1 VEQLQLFLNSIRSPE
16 TRSNYEILFQKYM
29 DYVSIEDLFFENNPR
44 LIEKKIIDFILYL
57 RDQGKSCSA
66 IRNYLTPI
74 KSFYKINDVVLNDRK
89 ILKFLP
95 EQLKVGN
102 DRAYTHEEISKMLEI
117 ADERMRAVILLLSSS
132 GIRIGAIPTLTLGNL
147 QENKLVVYQGTRE
160 EYGSFI
166 TPEAKKAIDSY
177 LDMRARYGE
186 ILNDKSCIIREQFDI
201 RDKFAIHNPKIL
213 KSHSLAWRLV
223 IIAERSG
230 IRKRGHDKNKRQN
243 IMVAHGF
250 RKFFTTQCINSKVNP
265 EIREMLLGHKIGLAG
280 SYYRPS
286 EQDMLEEYEKAEDN
300 LTIDPSNR
308 LRRQLET
315 AKVEKSRI
323 ESIEQKIKL
332 MENMFQ
338 NNEH

>member
-1 VEQLQLFLNSIRSPE
+1 
-16 TRSNYEILFQKYM
+16 M
-29 DYVSIEDLFFENNPR
+29 DYVSGEDLFFENNPR

-74 KSFYKINDVVLNDRK
+74 KSFYKINDVVLNDKK

-132 GIRIGAIPTLTLGNL
+132 GIRIGAIPNLTLGNL
-147 QENKLVVYQGTRE
+147 QGNKLVVYQGTRE
-160 EYGSFI
+160 EYLTFI
-166 TPEAKKAIDSY
+166 NPECKHAVDSY
-177 LDMRARYGE
+177 LDMRSRYGE

-201 RDKFAIHNPKIL
+201 RDKSAIQNPKIL
-213 KSHSLAWRLV
+213 KSHSLAWRIA

-250 RKFFTTQCINSKVNP
+250 RKFFTEQCVNAKVNP
-265 EIREMLLGHKIGLAG
+265 EIREMLLGHKIGLMS
-280 SYYRPS
+280 SYYRPN
-286 EQDMLEEYEKAEDN
+286 ENDMYAEYEKVEDN
-300 LTIDPSNR
+300 LTIDRNQRSR
-308 LRRQLET
+308 KQLDI
-315 AKVEKSRI
+315 ANVEKSRLDR
-323 ESIEQKIKL
+323 IEQKMNL
-332 MENMFQ
+332 MESMFAK
-338 NNEH
+338 

>member
-1 VEQLQLFLNSIRSPE
+1 
-16 TRSNYEILFQKYM
+16 M
-29 DYVSIEDLFFENNPR
+29 DYVSGEDLFFENNPR
-44 LIEKKIIDFILYL
+44 LIEKKIIDFILNL

-74 KSFYKINDVVLNDRK
+74 KSFYKINDIVLNDRK

-102 DRAYTHEEISKMLEI
+102 DRAYRLEEIGKMLEI

-132 GIRIGAIPTLTLGNL
+132 GIRIGAIPTLILGNL

-160 EYGSFI
+160 EYVSFI

-186 ILNDKSCIIREQFDI
+186 ILNDSSPLIREQFDI
-201 RDKFAIHNPKIL
+201 RDKSAIQNPKIL
-213 KSHSLAWRLV
+213 KSHSLAWRLT

-230 IRKRGHDKNKRQN
+230 IRTRGNDKNKRQN

-250 RKFFTTQCINSKVNP
+250 RKFFTEQCVNARVNP
-265 EIREMLLGHKIGLAG
+265 EIREMLLGHKMGLMS
-280 SYYRPS
+280 SYYRPN
-286 EQDMLEEYEKAEDN
+286 ETDMYEEYQKAEDN
-300 LTIDPSNR
+300 FTIDPNQR
-308 LRRQLET
+308 LRKQLEIT
-315 AKVEKSRI
+315 NVEKSRLDR
-323 ESIEQKIKL
+323 IEQKMNL
-332 MENMFQ
+332 MESMFAK
-338 NNEH
+338 